1 MNVKLSKAI
10 KKKIHHPFSD
20 CYDNLCLF
28 KSTMINSFTVM
39 VFVRSEQ
46 QNILNVYIPIT
57 RWQLGGNPLCISHA
71 SSLTLTDMLPLRC
84 HQSLTSRTKTFRK
97 PDLANLPEYNSEGK
111 LNATL
116 LPWLKPLL
124 DRTQKLDRRKT
135 GWQVHME
142 RSGLTW
148 IHFEV
153 HVAGLRVTYS
163 QRINKVIF
171 VMVK

>member
-20 CYDNLCLF
+20 RYDNLCLF

-71 SSLTLTDMLPLRC
+71 SSLTLTDMLPLRNNNVTC
-84 HQSLTSRTKTFRK
+84 HSQAGQKHSGNLIWWTCQNIIQKENEMPHSCRDWNPYSTVHKSWTEEKWMTSPHGEIWSDMDSFW
-97 PDLANLPEYNSEGK
+97 S
-111 LNATL
+111 
-116 LPWLKPLL
+116 
-124 DRTQKLDRRKT
+124 
-135 GWQVHME
+135 GWIKSYVLSKDQ
-142 RSGLTW
+142 
-148 IHFEV
+148 
-153 HVAGLRVTYS
+153 
-163 QRINKVIF
+163 
-171 VMVK
+171 